1 MCTPQNKHLANLHA
15 PPTFVFASALVDLAD
30 DEGVGDEDDGER
42 QHVDGDDVE
51 QVVGELVRRRR
62 EEVERDALR
71 EPRVLRV
78 VLHVEDGALQVEK
91 GIGVSGGAFSRTC
104 LLCEIPL
111 GRSTMWQ
118 CSIWQGG

>member
-1 MCTPQNKHLANLHA
+1 M
-15 PPTFVFASALVDLAD
+15 DLAD